1 MSLLLQTLRKAV
13 PRSPDGQAQTG
24 PLAAF
29 QMALLDRAHQQAA
42 VAALGQA
49 ALNGVELPMLLE
61 QAVLFVAQTLSLD
74 FSSVYQLDDQ
84 RQTLQMVA
92 GFGWNHGVVNSAT
105 VRVEGSSMAAYVLSS
120 SEPVIMRDART
131 ITAFEIPDFVRAHGV
146 ISGISL
152 IIPGVK
158 QPWGILEAQ
167 SRRGRAFVEDDFHF
181 LQSVVKDR
189 KSVV

>member
-92 GFGWNHGVVNSAT
+92 GFGWNHGVVNSAA
-105 VRVEGSSMAAYVLSS
+105 VNVEENSMAAYVLS
-120 SEPVIMRDART
+120 
-131 ITAFEIPDFVRAHGV
+131 
-146 ISGISL
+146 
-152 IIPGVK
+152 
-158 QPWGILEAQ
+158 
-167 SRRGRAFVEDDFHF
+167 
-181 LQSVVKDR
+181 
-189 KSVV
+189 